1 MLVTRVATTMV
12 LGGLVAL
19 SGTAWA
25 QDGGEK
31 EETKLT
37 SSRKTELDRMKSRLD
52 LSDAQFEKVVK
63 IFEKADGELKELLTA
78 NQKDTF
84 KERYD
89 RQSNRG
95 GAAGAMGGMMGGMAK
110 RMMDSMTGEL
120 DLNEEQKAKVQKV
133 VDESME
139 KVNKTMA
146 DARENGN
153 WGAMRE
159 VMTTMREESTKKI
172 RELLSDEQ
180 KTKFDEMQ
188 QNMGGM
194 MGRNRGGRSRGGES
208 ERGSRGSSSVDW
220 RMRNILRDLNLSE
233 DEKLILE
240 PTIKAVLEAQGEA
253 RKAIDEARKALRES
267 ASNTTD
273 EVAIKAAIAKVRE
286 SEKGAEANVDG
297 KRAELRELVTLAQE
311 AILVGH
317 GVLK

>member
-1 MLVTRVATTMV
+1 MLVTRVATMMV

-25 QDGGEK
+25 QEGG
-31 EETKLT
+31 ETKLT
-37 SSRKTELDRMKSRLD
+37 SSRKSELDRMKSRLD
-52 LSDAQFEKVVK
+52 LSDAQFDKVVK
-63 IFEKADGELKELLTA
+63 IFEKADSELKELLTV
-78 NQKDTF
+78 NQKETF
-84 KERYD
+84 NERYN
-89 RQSNRG
+89 RQRGG
-95 GAAGAMGGMMGGMAK
+95 GAAGGAMGGMMGGMAK
-110 RMMDSMTGEL
+110 RMMDGMTSEL

-146 DARENGN
+146 EARETGN
-153 WGAMRE
+153 WGAMRT
-159 VMTTMREESTKKI
+159 VMTTMREESTKQI
-172 RELLSDEQ
+172 RELLTDEQ
-180 KTKFDEMQ
+180 KTKFDGMQ
-188 QNMGGM
+188 ENMGGM

-208 ERGSRGSSSVDW
+208 ERRTRGSSVDW

-253 RKAIDEARKALRES
+253 RTAIDDARKALRES
-267 ASNTTD
+267 ATNTTD
-273 EVAIKAAIAKVRE
+273 ESAIKAAIGKVRE
-286 SEKGAEANVDG
+286 AESGAEKNVDG